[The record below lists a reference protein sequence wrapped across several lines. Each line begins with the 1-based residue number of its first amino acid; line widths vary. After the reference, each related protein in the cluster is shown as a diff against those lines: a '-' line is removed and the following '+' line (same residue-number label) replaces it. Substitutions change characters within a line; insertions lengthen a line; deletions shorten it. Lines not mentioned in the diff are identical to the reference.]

1 MSSRFVRSSKY
12 RHVFGTPAKK
22 ELVFDGIKPS
32 KSAWDSNKVCANTKF
47 IGVIWDAGGG
57 GAFCVLNQNKPGK
70 LNVANV
76 PLIVGHS
83 ADVLDLDFNPFNESL
98 IASGSE
104 DGYAKIWQIPEGGL
118 TGNLNDPV
126 QSLSGHKRKVGS
138 VSFSPVANNVLATSS
153 TDFSVKIWDIE
164 KGDAKL
170 DVGGHSDIIQSLSWN
185 YNGTLISTAS
195 KDRKVRSIDPRT
207 NQVVAEVE
215 AHAGVKGMRVLWLGS
230 KDKLFST
237 GFSKTSER
245 QYSLWEARNFSKP
258 LSTMNIDTASGII
271 MPFFDNDTNMLYLA
285 GKGDG
290 NIRYY
295 ELVDEDPFLYFLSEF
310 KSATPQRGMGAVP
323 KLGVDVSTCEIAKL
337 LKLGATSV
345 EPISFQV
352 PRKSDIFQDDLYP
365 DTPGTEPAL
374 SSDQWFA
381 GQTAQPKLVSLAPGF
396 VAPTK
401 PAAEFKPVVKE
412 SEGPKNETELRSE
425 YEKQKKRIAYLEAEL
440 VKRDARIK
448 ELGGN

>member
-12 RHVFGTPAKK
+12 RHVFGTAAKK
-22 ELVFDGIKPS
+22 ELIFDGIKPS
-32 KSAWDSNKVCANTKF
+32 KSAWDSNKVTANTKY

-70 LNVANV
+70 LGPNL

-83 ADVLDLDFNPFNESL
+83 ADVLDIDFNPFNESL
-98 IASGSE
+98 IASASE

-118 TGNLNDPV
+118 TANVSTPV
-126 QSLSGHKRKVGS
+126 QSLSGHKRKVGT
-138 VSFSPVANNVLATSS
+138 VNFSPVANNVLATSS

-164 KGDAKL
+164 AGDAKI
-170 DVGGHSDIIQSLSWN
+170 DVSGHSDIIQSLAWN
-185 YNGTLISTAS
+185 YDGTLIATAA
-195 KDRKVRSIDPRT
+195 KDRKVRSVDPRS
-207 NQVVAEVE
+207 NHIVAEVE
-215 AHAGVKGMRVLWLGS
+215 AHAGVKGMRVLWLGKS
-230 KDKLFST
+230 NRLFTT

-245 QYSLWEARNFSKP
+245 QYSLWEPRNFSKA
-258 LSTMNIDTASGII
+258 LTTVNIDTASGII
-271 MPFFDNDTNMLYLA
+271 MPFYDNDTQVLFLA

-295 ELVDEDPFLYFLSEF
+295 ELVDEDPYLYFLSEY
-310 KSATPQRGMGAVP
+310 KSSTPQRGMGAIP

-365 DTPGTEPAL
+365 DTFGTDPAL
-374 SSDQWFA
+374 SANEWFS
-381 GQTAQPKLVSLAPGF
+381 GKTATPKLVSLAPGF
-396 VAPTK
+396 VAPSK

-412 SEGPKNETELRSE
+412 EEGPKNETELRAE
-425 YEKQKKRIAYLEAEL
+425 YEKLKKRVAYLEAEI
-440 VKRDARIK
+440 VKKDAKIK

>member
-22 ELVFDGIKPS
+22 ELIFDGIKPS
-32 KSAWDSNKVCANTKF
+32 KSAWDSNKVTANTKF

-76 PLIVGHS
+76 PLVVGHS
-83 ADVLDLDFNPFNESL
+83 ADVLDLDFNPFNEHL
-98 IASGSE
+98 IASASE
-104 DGYAKIWQIPEGGL
+104 DGYAKIWAIPEGGL

-164 KGDAKL
+164 KGEAKL

-185 YNGTLISTAS
+185 HNGTLIATAS
-195 KDRKVRSIDPRT
+195 KDRKIRSIDPRS

-215 AHAGVKGMRVLWLGS
+215 AHAGVKGTRVLWLGS

-245 QYSLWEARNFSKP
+245 QYSIWEARNFSKP
-258 LSTMNIDTASGII
+258 LSTVNIDTASGII
-271 MPFFDNDTNMLYLA
+271 MPFYDNDTNILYLA

-295 ELVDEDPFLYFLSEF
+295 EVVDEDPFLYFLSEF
-310 KSATPQRGMGAVP
+310 KSATPQRGMGVVP
-323 KLGVDVSTCEIAKL
+323 KRGVDVSTCEISKL

-365 DTPGTEPAL
+365 DTAGTDPAL
-374 SSDQWFA
+374 SADQWFA
-381 GQTAQPKLVSLAPGF
+381 GQTAVPKLVSLAPGF
-396 VAPTK
+396 VAPSK
-401 PAAEFKPVVKE
+401 PATEFKPIVKE
-412 SEGPKNETELRSE
+412 EEGPKNEHELRTE
-425 YEKQKKRIAYLEAEL
+425 YEKQKKRVAYLEAEL
-440 VKRDARIK
+440 LKRDARIK